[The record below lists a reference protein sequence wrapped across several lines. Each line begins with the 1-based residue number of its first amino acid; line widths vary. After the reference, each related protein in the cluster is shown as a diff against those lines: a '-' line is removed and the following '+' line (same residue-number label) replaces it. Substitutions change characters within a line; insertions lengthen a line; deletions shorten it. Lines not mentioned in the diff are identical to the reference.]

1 MDNSNLQPRKNA
13 SVYVCISRSTKRYQ
27 RLMELAQEYGCSYH
41 KIALEAID
49 WYLRTQTNKKI

>member
-1 MDNSNLQPRKNA
+1 MDNSNLQPHKNA

-49 WYLRTQTNKKI
+49 WYLRTQTN